1 MNKEMKSKGDVMQM
15 KRGWLLRVVA
25 LSLMVLSTVAVT
37 VARPES
43 SRRAMLSGC
52 TDAKVCLAQ
61 ILKKISQVRAYVK
74 HVKPGDPVEFNPQPD
89 PPGDPDP
96 WYRQGR
102 EAYKSLQE
110 DFASLS
116 ESSPWGRGK
125 WTWSQS
131 QISSWKSTISDAQA
145 KLNNLALPA
154 FGRNRASINQTLNS
168 LSASVQRLSRMTNNR
183 SR

>member
-1 MNKEMKSKGDVMQM
+1 MKSKYTL
-15 KRGWLLRVVA
+15 RAIALLAICLSFFFTASAQRVEKA
-25 LSLMVLSTVAVT
+25 H
-37 VARPES
+37 
-43 SRRAMLSGC
+43 MLGPNPC
-52 TDAKVCLAQ
+52 HEGTKLCLQ
-61 ILKKISQVRAYVK
+61 EINKKISQVRAYVK

-110 DFASLS
+110 NFASLS
-116 ESSPWGRGK
+116 ESSPWGHAK
-125 WTWSQS
+125 WTWSES
-131 QISSWKSTISDAQA
+131 QISAWKNSVSDAQA

-168 LSASVQRLSRMTNNR
+168 LSASVQRLSGMIDNR

>member
-1 MNKEMKSKGDVMQM
+1 MKSKYTL
-15 KRGWLLRVVA
+15 RAIALLA
-25 LSLMVLSTVAVT
+25 ICLSLFLTVSAQRVEKAHGQVNPCHEGT
-37 VARPES
+37 
-43 SRRAMLSGC
+43 
-52 TDAKVCLAQ
+52 KFCLQ
-61 ILKKISQVRAYVK
+61 EINKKISQVRAYVQ

-110 DFASLS
+110 SFASLS
-116 ESSPWGRGK
+116 ESSPWGHAK

-131 QISSWKSTISDAQA
+131 QIGAWKNTISDAQA
-145 KLNNLALPA
+145 KLNNLSSPA
-154 FGRNRASINQTLNS
+154 FGRNRASIKQTLNS
-168 LSASVQRLSRMTNNR
+168 LSASVQRLSRMINNR